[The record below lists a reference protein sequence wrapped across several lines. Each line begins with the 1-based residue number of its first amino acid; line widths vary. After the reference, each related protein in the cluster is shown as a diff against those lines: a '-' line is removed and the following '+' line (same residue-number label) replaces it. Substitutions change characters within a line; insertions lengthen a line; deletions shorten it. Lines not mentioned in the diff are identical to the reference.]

1 MSRPTFLQGRSA
13 CSRKKEITRNI
24 IDYLFPPNFFSY
36 YLFMLKGAD
45 KLQDFYL
52 LFFPVNEVP
61 VICEDS
67 SASLPELQEDRC

>member
-1 MSRPTFLQGRSA
+1 
-13 CSRKKEITRNI
+13 
-24 IDYLFPPNFFSY
+24 
-36 YLFMLKGAD
+36 MLKGAD

-67 SASLPELQEDRC
+67 SASLPELQEDRCWKTRTKKFALRPKQSPGWDYMAPTKH